1 VAPEGRPAVEKETAW
16 GDPELRVAVMV
27 LAMDCPGVT
36 DLLPSLL
43 REKSNVDVG
52 EFTVKVKLVVLVSP
66 PLVPVTM
73 MV

>member
-1 VAPEGRPAVEKETAW
+1 
-16 GDPELRVAVMV
+16 MV

-43 REKSNVDVG
+43 REKSNVGVG